1 MFGAFGMG
9 TFFFII
15 GALIYTHPPDLN
27 AKTIAPASIAAATM
41 IYLYVIPYCFSW
53 GPIAWVY
60 VSEIFPT
67 RTRATGVSLAA
78 ATQWLFNFVIA
89 KITPFLQVDLPGG
102 RLFFMF
108 GSINMLMAA
117 YSYFIPETRG
127 L

>member
-1 MFGAFGMG
+1 MFGALGMG

-27 AKTIAPASIAAATM
+27 SKTIAPASIAAATM